1 MKSNLFRNGILA
13 ASGVFLLLSVI
24 SCSHE
29 EEKDLK
35 TETAAAAAFDNP
47 EFDNPKFDKPEYVG
61 SLACKNCHLKEYDG
75 WKPTLHSKAMQLP
88 DPLSVMGDFETNNR
102 LTVTTSAETGKIPQG
117 QELTN
122 TMLIKKGKYIVN
134 TIGPDGEFHDYEV
147 SHTFGINTK
156 QSYLTQ
162 FPNGALYVLPVQW
175 NVEKQQWFDFHGP
188 ASSSPGDGDYW
199 SDAGRIW
206 QYNCAGCHTT
216 GLKINYELTTES
228 FETEMIETGVGCE
241 ACHGPGSNHIKAASF
256 YFDKEKETII
266 NPRKLSW
273 RLSAMVCGQC
283 HKSGLSAKELT
294 PHKEGFPVRYA
305 FPYGYDVGKPLYN
318 YYVKDP
324 EDKVADLQYNQWEQS
339 QHAKAGI
346 ICIDCHN
353 VHEKDKTK
361 PVNKSLTRLAADKL
375 CKSCHTSVEKRAA
388 HRIHTYGS
396 CIACHMPKLDG
407 YLPSHTFQFVSPEES
422 MKAGGLDKLMN
433 SCSGC
438 HHHKDAPLDGLIEF
452 MDGAKKHDMP
462 KPFSAHIRP
471 AVPEPAVP
479 EPDETV
485 K

>member
-1 MKSNLFRNGILA
+1 MKGTLFRNSILA
-13 ASGVFLLLSVI
+13 ASGVFLLLSVT

-29 EEKDLK
+29 EGEKDPK
-35 TETAAAAAFDNP
+35 TETAAAASFENP
-47 EFDNPKFDKPEYVG
+47 EFDKPEYVG
-61 SLACKNCHLKEYDG
+61 SLACKNCHWREYDA

-88 DPLSVMGDFETNNR
+88 DQLTVMGDFETNNR
-102 LTVTTSAETGKIPQG
+102 LTVTTSGETGKIPPG
-117 QELTN
+117 EELTI
-122 TMLIKKGKYIVN
+122 TMLKKGGKYIVN
-134 TIGPDGEFHDYEV
+134 AIGPDGEFHNYEV
-147 SHTFGINTK
+147 SNTFGINSK

-188 ASSSPGDGDYW
+188 ASNSPGDGGYW
-199 SDAGRIW
+199 SDEGRVW
-206 QYNCAGCHTT
+206 QFNCAGCHTT
-216 GLKINYELTTES
+216 GLNINYDLTTES
-228 FETEMIETGVGCE
+228 FETDMIEPGVGCE

-266 NPRKLSW
+266 NPKNLSW

-283 HKSGLSAKELT
+283 HKE
-294 PHKEGFPVRYA
+294 RYA
-305 FPYGYDVGKPLYN
+305 FPHGYDVGKPLYN

-324 EDKVADLQYNQWEQS
+324 EDKAADLQYNQWQQS

-346 ICIDCHN
+346 ICIDCHS
-353 VHEKDKTK
+353 VHEKDTTK

-388 HRIHTYGS
+388 HRIHTFGS

-422 MKAGGLDKLMN
+422 LKAGGVDKLMN

-438 HHHKDAPLDGLIEF
+438 HHHKESPLDGLIEF

-471 AVPEPAVP
+471 PVP
-479 EPDETV
+479 EPDETL